1 MLEMISLVELVVDNL
16 NDSFLFVSN
25 KTIKYKDNNIIK
37 IKAKIA
43 TSNFNIEK
51 NHLFLFVFTEKNKDV
66 R

>member
-37 IKAKIA
+37 MKAKIA
-43 TSNFNIEK
+43 TSNFNMD
-51 NHLFLFVFTEKNKDV
+51 NNFFVLYLFSRKNKDV

>member
-1 MLEMISLVELVVDNL
+1 MLNILSLVELVVGNL

-43 TSNFNIEK
+43 TPNFNIFMYLFSRK
-51 NHLFLFVFTEKNKDV
+51 NENVQLYML
-66 R
+66 